1 MLGCACLGCAVL
13 LCLVKL
19 VIIHV
24 YNNLLYILASFLSH
38 SLVRVPGVL
47 TDMLQS
53 KNHSLG
59 CGSSSMMGRGRRE
72 RRGRGWGWRG

>member
-24 YNNLLYILASFLSH
+24 YNNLLASFLSH